1 MEVFQ
6 RAPDPIIVVEVMRR
20 PQQSNPTTSPT
31 TATSKTTTVF
41 PTPQVGGGGGLLQCA
56 GSGISH
62 IEMSS
67 AHDSCNRR
75 IEATR
80 SIAVQTVLSAG
91 EMAASLA
98 LAAASLAQQEARLA
112 LLSESAPYCT

>member
-6 RAPDPIIVVEVMRR
+6 RAPDPTILVEVMRR
-20 PQQSNPTTSPT
+20 PQSTTPTTSNSNSSSSAP
-31 TATSKTTTVF
+31 KTPAIF
-41 PTPQVGGGGGLLQCA
+41 PAPQVGGGGGLLQC
-56 GSGISH
+56 G
-62 IEMSS
+62 SS
-67 AHDSCNRR
+67 AESQ
-75 IEATR
+75 ISSIPSVAKR

-112 LLSESAPYCT
+112 LLGENGPYCT